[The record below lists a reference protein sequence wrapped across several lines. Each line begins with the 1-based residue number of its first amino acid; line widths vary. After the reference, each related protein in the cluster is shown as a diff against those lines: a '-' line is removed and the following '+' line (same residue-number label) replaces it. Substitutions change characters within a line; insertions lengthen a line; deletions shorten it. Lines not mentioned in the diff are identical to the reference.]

1 MAFWSSQTLKGQ
13 LANLVIPAEEAAID
27 CNAIQL
33 KIGSEIYVTPELDDI
48 NKTTKRLLAPSEPFQ
63 IPPGQFAFLLTEE
76 TVKVPPATMAFI
88 SMKATFKMKGLVNV
102 SGFHVDPGWVGPL
115 VFAVFNAGPA
125 PIHLQ
130 RGLSLFLIW
139 YADLDEESEKRK
151 TTPGSMTISPA
162 IINNLTGGTDSLY
175 ALDERHKKA
184 IEALEAEDENLSN
197 RIHALNNA
205 QTRTNVILTALF
217 TLALGLAAYAFRD
230 SLANIGQ
237 GVRQSP
243 TSSPATEPRAA
254 QLPATNQPA
263 STAHPP

>member
-13 LANLVIPAEEAAID
+13 LTKLVNPAEETAID

-33 KIGSEIYVTPELDDI
+33 KIGPEIYVTPDLEDVK
-48 NKTTKRLLAPSEPFQ
+48 KTTKRLLAPSEPFQ

-76 TVKVPPATMAFI
+76 IVTVPPATMAFI

-102 SGFHVDPGWVGPL
+102 SGFHVDPGWVGRL

-130 RGLSLFLIW
+130 RGLTLFLIW

-151 TTPGSMTISPA
+151 TIPGSMTISPA

-175 ALDERHKKA
+175 ALDERLRKA
-184 IEALEAEDENLSN
+184 IETLEAEDEDLSN
-197 RIHALNNA
+197 RIHALKND
-205 QTRTNVILTALF
+205 QTRTNVILTALL
-217 TLALGLAAYAFRD
+217 TLALGLSAYAFRD
-230 SLANIGQ
+230 SLTNIGH
-237 GVRQSP
+237 GIVRQP
-243 TSSPATEPRAA
+243 TISPATEPPVP
-254 QLPATNQPA
+254 QSPATNHPA
-263 STAHPP
+263 SAAHPQ